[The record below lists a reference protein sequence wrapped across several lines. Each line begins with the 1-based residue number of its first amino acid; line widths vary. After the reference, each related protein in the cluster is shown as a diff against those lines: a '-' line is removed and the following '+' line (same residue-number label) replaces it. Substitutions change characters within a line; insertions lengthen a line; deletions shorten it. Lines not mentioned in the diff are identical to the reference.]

1 MMMNKNYKS
10 TLHTQLRDI
19 IRSKIEDGEYVPG
32 TAIPSEN
39 QLAETYGLTRLAVR
53 NALAALEYEG
63 LLKSVQGKG
72 VFVLGMNKREN
83 NLERFGGYHAKER
96 EDDSHFSTR
105 TLIKA
110 IRKAGPFYAQ
120 LLNINAKDDIW
131 FIRSVECLDDE
142 PMCLEETYIPF
153 KVLPNLEDFDLDL
166 FSLVE
171 AFKWEGVNP
180 YRGEQMLRINHLDAS
195 QAKLI
200 GITPEHAIMERTALT
215 RDANGRIISFKRN
228 YVRNDKATFFVE
240 YAKD

>member
-1 MMMNKNYKS
+1 MTNKNYKLA
-10 TLHTQLRDI
+10 LHTQLREI
-19 IRSKIEDGEYVPG
+19 IRNKIEDGEYAPG

-53 NALAALEYEG
+53 SALAALEYEG

-72 VFVLGMNKREN
+72 VFVLGSNRHEN
-83 NLERFGGYHAKER
+83 NLERLGGYRTKER

-120 LLNINAKDDIW
+120 LLKIQPEEDVW
-131 FIRSVECLDDE
+131 FIRSVELLDQE
-142 PMCLEETYIPF
+142 PMSLEEIYIPF
-153 KVLPNLEDFDLDL
+153 KILPNLEDFDLNL

-171 AFKWEGVNP
+171 AFKWEGINP
-180 YRGEQMLRINHLDAS
+180 HVGEQILRINHLDAA
-195 QAKLI
+195 QAKLL
-200 GITPEHAIMERTALT
+200 GITKEQAIIEQTALT
-215 RDANGRIISFKRN
+215 WDSDGRVISFKRN

-240 YAKD
+240 YSKL